1 MTEPAP
7 ASSRGSLSCA
17 AFAAAFGVFYILLG
31 LRLLPVS
38 DSAAHDNDPHWLVL
52 CVGLAFLLAG
62 VAIAIQT
69 FGHANAAGELPEAA
83 PRSFVWSCRTGRGWA
98 SGVVTMNPF
107 RAFVRAVGLAVL
119 IAPLIALSSAGM
131 AAAQA
136 PSGTEKL
143 NAYVGCV
150 NRLSERAYDSRK
162 RYFSWVG
169 KNGPTGKERII
180 YGTYTI
186 YGTSGCKKHVQKA
199 NELQPRDDALRAP

>member
-69 FGHANAAGELPEAA
+69 FGHANAAGELLEAA
-83 PRSFVWSCRTGRGWA
+83 PRWMRAGQHLSAFTIIACLGAIFSWVAFGPGEREFSGGLPFLGPTVNSMIGRG
-98 SGVVTMNPF
+98 
-107 RAFVRAVGLAVL
+107 AFGFFALLIWLCLA
-119 IAPLIALSSAGM
+119 AIALSGLRKHF
-131 AAAQA
+131 A
-136 PSGTEKL
+136 PG
-143 NAYVGCV
+143 NPDRG
-150 NRLSERAYDSRK
+150 
-162 RYFSWVG
+162 
-169 KNGPTGKERII
+169 
-180 YGTYTI
+180 
-186 YGTSGCKKHVQKA
+186 
-199 NELQPRDDALRAP
+199 